1 MDTTCTKNTI
11 AIETRND
18 AETPFTETSILIEP
32 LERDASG
39 RITQFQFDALLD
51 AAKKDGRYIL
61 GSEYSIY
68 MMAASVQREYCYCL
82 QRYTYYLKEYQKGD
96 PPAAGLYTKYQ
107 YYRSRLEDLMTVME
121 FMEKVQLKEEKSNK
135 TEMMSAPQES
145 YSSQAF
151 PVETFQGSLISSAQ
165 LREKMADLDNEVK
178 LRQDRLEYSMEKN
191 RYATNSLALYTFLN
205 LTAVGILLYLF
216 KK

>member
-1 MDTTCTKNTI
+1 MSHDTTGVMDATCTKNTVT
-11 AIETRND
+11 IETKKD
-18 AETPFTETSILIEP
+18 ADTPFAETSILVEP
-32 LERDASG
+32 LERDTG
-39 RITQFQFDALLD
+39 GLITQTQFDALLD

-61 GSEYSIY
+61 GSQYSFY
-68 MMAASVQREYCYCL
+68 MLAASTQREYCYCL
-82 QRYTYYLKEYQKGD
+82 QRYTYYLKDYQ
-96 PPAAGLYTKYQ
+96 AGNATSYTKYQ
-107 YYRSRLEDLMTVME
+107 YFRSRLEDLLSVLG
-121 FMEKVQLKEEKSNK
+121 FMEKVQLKGEDANM
-135 TEMMSAPQES
+135 TLPSAPQES

-151 PVETFQGSLISSAQ
+151 PFQVT
-165 LREKMADLDNEVK
+165 EEMADQNEVK